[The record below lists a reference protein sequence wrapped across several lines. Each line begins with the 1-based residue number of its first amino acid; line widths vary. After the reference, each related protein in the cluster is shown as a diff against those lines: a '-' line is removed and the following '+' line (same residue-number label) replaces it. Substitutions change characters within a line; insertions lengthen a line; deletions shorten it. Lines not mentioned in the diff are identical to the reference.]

1 MSMRFERGL
10 AAACAAALGLVLT
23 GCADAPTTS
32 ATYRS
37 PDARTFAENAMSIGP
52 MLVRIQGSPYA
63 TPTAKTEEV
72 VLGAMSKAMSW
83 ATPPRLTTDPAAAR
97 MRSMVVVMTFNG
109 GAVDARAQ
117 CRGESEGGEPQ
128 PQGAVQVA
136 ASFCGDGTL
145 ISNTTGRIGASS
157 GVDDP
162 QFAELVRQV
171 ARDLF
176 PQSEQPLG
184 TGIGLGGGA
193 GGGIGLGGGRS
204 GFSFGTGG
212 IGIHF

>member
-10 AAACAAALGLVLT
+10 AAALGLVLT

-37 PDARTFAENAMSIGP
+37 PDARTFAEYAMSIGP

-97 MRSMVVVMTFNG
+97 MRSMVVVMTNG

-184 TGIGLGGGA
+184 TGIGLGGG
-193 GGGIGLGGGRS
+193 RS